1 MHAPVLVLK
10 DSLKRESGTKVHH
23 ANIQASKAVADI
35 IRTTLG
41 PRSMLKMLLDAAG
54 GIVVTNDGNAILR
67 ELDLAHPAAKSMI
80 ELSRTQDEEV
90 GDGTTSVIVLAGEM
104 LHVAEAFID
113 KNYHPTV
120 ICRAYNKAL
129 EDAVAVLDKIAMPI
143 DTKDRST
150 MLGLVKSCIGTKFTG
165 QFGDLIADLAIDA
178 TQTVGVDIGQG
189 LREVDIKKYI
199 KVEKVP
205 GGQLEDSKV
214 LKGVMINKDVVAP
227 GKMKRKI
234 VNPRIILLDCP
245 LEYKKGE
252 NQTNAELVREE
263 DWEVLL
269 KMEEEYIENLCMQ
282 ILKFKPDL
290 VITEKGLSDL
300 ACHYLSKAGVSAIRR
315 VRKTDN
321 NRIAKASGA
330 VIVNRPDELQESD
343 IGTGAGLFEVKKIGD
358 EFFAFIVDCKDP
370 KACTVLLRGASKD
383 LLNEVERNLQDAMSV
398 ARNIIKN
405 PKLVPGG
412 GATELT
418 VSATLKQKSSS
429 VEGIE
434 KWPYEAAAIAFEA
447 IPRTLAQNC
456 GVNVIRTMTSL
467 QGKHATGENAW
478 IGIDGNTGAIADM
491 KERKIWDAYNVKA
504 QTFKTAIEAACM
516 LLRIDDIVSGIKK
529 KQAPGGGQAP
539 SKPKVETEAD
549 ADGEQILPD

>member
-1 MHAPVLVLK
+1 MNAPVLVLK

-23 ANIQASKAVADI
+23 GNIQASKAVADI

-41 PRSMLKMLLDAAG
+41 PRSMLKMLLDAGG

-67 ELDLAHPAAKSMI
+67 ELDVAHPAAKSMI

-104 LHVAEAFID
+104 LHVAEAFIE
-113 KNYHPTV
+113 KSYHPTV

-129 EDAVAVLDKIAMPI
+129 EDAIAVLDKIAMSV
-143 DTKDRST
+143 DVNDRKST
-150 MLGLVKSCIGTKFTG
+150 CATVLGLVKSCIGTKFTS

-178 TQTVGVDIGQG
+178 TTTVGVDLGQG

-214 LKGVMINKDVVAP
+214 LKGVMFNKDVVAP

-269 KMEEEYIENLCMQ
+269 KLEEEYIENICVQ

-300 ACHYLSKAGVSAIRR
+300 ACHYFSKAGVSAIRR
-315 VRKTDN
+315 LRKTDN
-321 NRIAKASGA
+321 NRIAKACGA

-343 IGTGAGLFEVKKIGD
+343 VGTGAGLFEVKKIGD
-358 EFFAFIVDCKDP
+358 DFFAFVVDCKEP
-370 KACTVLLRGASKD
+370 KACTVLLRGPSKD

-398 ARNIIKN
+398 SRNIIKN

-418 VSATLKQKSSS
+418 VSATLKQKSATI
-429 VEGIE
+429 EGIE

-456 GVNVIRTMTSL
+456 GVNVIRTMTAL
-467 QGKHATGENAW
+467 QG
-478 IGIDGNTGAIADM
+478 
-491 KERKIWDAYNVKA
+491 KIWDAYNVKA

-529 KQAPGGGQAP
+529 KQAPGAGP
-539 SKPKVETEAD
+539 SKPTIETEGD
-549 ADGEQILPD
+549 ADNEQILPD

>member
-90 GDGTTSVIVLAGEM
+90 GDGTTSVIILAGEM

-143 DTKDRST
+143 DTQDRST

-178 TQTVGVDIGQG
+178 TTTVGVDIGNG
-189 LREVDIKKYI
+189 LRDVDIKNYI

-214 LKGVMINKDVVAP
+214 LNGVMINKDVVAP

-234 VNPRIILLDCP
+234 LNPRIILLDSP

-252 NQTNAELVREE
+252 NQTNAELLKEE
-263 DWEVLL
+263 DW
-269 KMEEEYIENLCMQ
+269 
-282 ILKFKPDL
+282 
-290 VITEKGLSDL
+290 T
-300 ACHYLSKAGVSAIRR
+300 CHYLSKHGVSAIRR
-315 VRKTDN
+315 LRKTDN
-321 NRIAKASGA
+321 NRIAKACGA

-343 IGTGAGLFEVKKIGD
+343 VGTGAGLFEVKKIGD
-358 EFFAFIVDCKDP
+358 EFFAFIVECKDP

-412 GATELT
+412 GGTELT

-429 VEGIE
+429 IEGIE

-456 GVNVIRTMTSL
+456 GVNVIRTMTAL
-467 QGKHATGENAW
+467 QGKHANGENAW

-491 KERKIWDAYNVKA
+491 KESKIWDAYNVKA

-529 KQAPGGGQAP
+529 KQAPGAGP

-549 ADGEQILPD
+549 ADSEQILPD